1 MANIANDEQV
11 VELKFDKKNVKKLVA
26 MLAILIVIC
35 SVVTVSVIMYAPRS
49 EGYNVMYLL
58 DVQSQM
64 GASFPQDFVVKQN
77 GSFDVQVVVVN
88 NKPVLGDYQ
97 VQVKVVEDTFSF
109 PVNADA
115 CKVYDFM
122 LDSKQSWD
130 DKVSIVLDEKGSFSV
145 VFELFS
151 EKEGVYRFTGIYCV
165 IHVNVV

>member
-1 MANIANDEQV
+1 MANGDDDQV
-11 VELKFDKKNVKKLVA
+11 VVLKFDKSNVKKLVI
-26 MLAILIVIC
+26 MLTLLAVVC
-35 SVVTVSVIMYAPRS
+35 SVVVVSVVMYAPRS

-77 GSFDVQVVVVN
+77 GVFDVQVIVEN

-109 PVNADA
+109 PVNAVA
-115 CKVYDFM
+115 CKVYDFT
-122 LDSKQSWD
+122 LDVKQSWN

-165 IHVNVV
+165 VHVNVV